1 MFRTG
6 RTVFYPRCGPCSVAG
21 IATRPGGRD
30 ETLFYHL
37 IVLGNHGDVF
47 VPVDNARALGLRAL
61 LTRAEIPTLLERLRR
76 TADSSGDWKQRRRD
90 NLRRMAS
97 GSAFDLAE
105 TVNSLAIFSDTHKL
119 SVGDSGMLL
128 QARALLIDE
137 ISNVMGTTRGT
148 AEEQIDRSLDERRQP

>member
-1 MFRTG
+1 
-6 RTVFYPRCGPCSVAG
+6 
-21 IATRPGGRD
+21 
-30 ETLFYHL
+30 
-37 IVLGNHGDVF
+37 
-47 VPVDNARALGLRAL
+47 
-61 LTRAEIPTLLERLRR
+61 
-76 TADSSGDWKQRRRD
+76 
-90 NLRRMAS
+90 MAS